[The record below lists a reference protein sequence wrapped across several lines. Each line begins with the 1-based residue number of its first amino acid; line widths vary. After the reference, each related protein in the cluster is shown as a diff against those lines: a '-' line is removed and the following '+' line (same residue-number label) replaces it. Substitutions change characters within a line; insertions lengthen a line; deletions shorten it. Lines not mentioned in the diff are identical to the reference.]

1 MAIEEPLGMLLLTGG
16 QGRRLGGPKHIRPH
30 PSGGTWG
37 GHLVRVFR
45 EVFPSGPVQILGEP
59 LLDIEDLLDTEI
71 AVVSDPHQGPAVALS
86 TWARSEPPPA
96 VRWWVVPCDQVAWT
110 AADLSAWYSL
120 ADDADPKGRGW
131 VMVREG
137 EREQPL
143 GGFIGSILLPLL
155 ASFEESRVRDL
166 VARLPRCIVA
176 SNAYRGLDVDL
187 PTDLKKWTETR
198 PKEA

>member
-16 QGRRLGGPKHIRPH
+16 QGRRLGGPKHGRPH

-45 EVFPSGPVQILGEP
+45 EVAPRDPVQILGDP
-59 LLDIEDLLDTEI
+59 LPDIGDLAGTGI
-71 AVVSDPHQGPAVALS
+71 SVVPDPRQGPAVALS
-86 TWARSEPPPA
+86 AWARSEPPPTI
-96 VRWWVVPCDQVAWT
+96 RWWVVPCDQVAWT
-110 AADLSAWYSL
+110 AVDLLAWYSL
-120 ADDADPKGRGW
+120 AGDADPKGRGW

-143 GGFIGSILLPLL
+143 GGFMGSMLIPSV

-166 VARLPRCIVA
+166 VARLPRCIVNSA
-176 SNAYRGLDVDL
+176 AYRGLDVDL
-187 PTDLKKWTETR
+187 PADLEAWTKLR
-198 PKEA
+198 

>member
-16 QGRRLGGPKHIRPH
+16 QGRRLGGSKHDRAH
-30 PSGGTWG
+30 PAGGTWG

-59 LLDIEDLLDTEI
+59 LPDIENLRDMGI
-71 AVVSDPHQGPAVALS
+71 AVVKDPRQGPAVALS
-86 TWARSEPPPA
+86 TWAQSEPPLT

-110 AADLSAWYSL
+110 AADLLAWYSL
-120 ADDADPKGRGW
+120 ADDADPAGRGW

-137 EREQPL
+137 DREQPL
-143 GGFIGSILLPLL
+143 GGFMGSTLLPSL
-155 ASFEESRVRDL
+155 ASFQETRVRDL

-176 SNAYRGLDVDL
+176 SDAYRGLDVDV
-187 PTDLKKWTETR
+187 PADL
-198 PKEA
+198 EAWKQLR

>member
-16 QGRRLGGPKHIRPH
+16 QGRRLGGPKHDRPH

-45 EVFPSGPVQILGEP
+45 EVAPRGPVQILGEP
-59 LLDIEDLLDTEI
+59 LPDFGDLGTGVNI
-71 AVVSDPHQGPAVALS
+71 VSDPRQGPAVALS
-86 TWARSEPPPA
+86 TWAQSEPPPTI
-96 VRWWVVPCDQVAWT
+96 RWWVVPCDQVAWT
-110 AADLSAWYSL
+110 AADLLAWYSL

-143 GGFIGSILLPLL
+143 GGFMGSMLIPSL

-166 VARLPRCIVA
+166 VARLPRCIVK
-176 SNAYRGLDVDL
+176 SDAYRGLDVDL
-187 PTDLKKWTETR
+187 PADLEAWTKLR
-198 PKEA
+198 

>member
-16 QGRRLGGPKHIRPH
+16 QGRRLGGPKHNRPH

-45 EVFPSGPVQILGEP
+45 EMFPRGPVQILGEP
-59 LLDIEDLLDTEI
+59 LPDIEDLLGTEI

-86 TWARSEPPPA
+86 TWARSEPPPTI
-96 VRWWVVPCDQVAWT
+96 RWWVVPCDQVTWT
-110 AADLSAWYSL
+110 PEDLSAWYSL

-131 VMVREG
+131 VMVREND
-137 EREQPL
+137 REQPL
-143 GGFIGSILLPLL
+143 GGFIGSLLLPSL

-166 VARLPRCIVA
+166 VARLPRCIVK
-176 SNAYRGLDVDL
+176 SDAYRGLDVDL
-187 PTDLKKWTETR
+187 PADLDAWT
-198 PKEA
+198 KS

>member
-1 MAIEEPLGMLLLTGG
+1 MAIEDPLGMLLLTGG
-16 QGRRLGGPKHIRPH
+16 QGRRLDGPKHDRPH

-45 EVFPSGPVQILGEP
+45 EVFPGGPVQILGEP
-59 LLDIEDLLDTEI
+59 LPDIEDLKGKGIT
-71 AVVSDPHQGPAVALS
+71 VVSDPRQGPAVALS

-96 VRWWVVPCDQVAWT
+96 VRWWVVPCDQVTWT
-110 AADLSAWYSL
+110 TTDLLAWYSL

-143 GGFIGSILLPLL
+143 GGFMGSRLLPSL

-176 SNAYRGLDVDL
+176 SQAYRGLDVDV
-187 PTDLKKWTETR
+187 PSDLAAWR
-198 PKEA
+198 SAL

>member
-16 QGRRLGGPKHIRPH
+16 QGRRLGGPKHNRPH

-45 EVFPSGPVQILGEP
+45 EMFPRGPVQILGEP
-59 LLDIEDLLDTEI
+59 LPDIEDMMGMEI
-71 AVVSDPHQGPAVALS
+71 TVVSDPHQGPAVALS
-86 TWARSEPPPA
+86 TWARSEPPPTI
-96 VRWWVVPCDQVAWT
+96 RWWVVPCDQVTWT
-110 AADLSAWYSL
+110 PEALSAWYSL

-131 VMVREG
+131 VMVRED

-143 GGFIGSILLPLL
+143 GGFMGSLLLPSL

-166 VARLPRCIVA
+166 VARLPRCIVK
-176 SNAYRGLDVDL
+176 SDAYRGLDVDL
-187 PTDLKKWTETR
+187 PADLDAWT
-198 PKEA
+198 KS

>member
-16 QGRRLGGPKHIRPH
+16 QGRRLGGPKHNRPH

-45 EVFPSGPVQILGEP
+45 EMFPRGPVQILGEP
-59 LLDIEDLLDTEI
+59 LPDIEDLLGTEI
-71 AVVSDPHQGPAVALS
+71 AVVLDPHQGPAVALS

-96 VRWWVVPCDQVAWT
+96 IRWWVVPCDQVTWT
-110 AADLSAWYSL
+110 PGDLSAWYSL

-131 VMVREG
+131 VMVQEDN
-137 EREQPL
+137 REQPL
-143 GGFIGSILLPLL
+143 GGFIGSQLLPSL

-166 VARLPRCIVA
+166 VARLPRCIVK
-176 SNAYRGLDVDL
+176 SDAYRGLDVDL
-187 PTDLKKWTETR
+187 PADLDAWAKS
-198 PKEA
+198 